1 MAGRANNLLA
11 SVFTPPPPKPKFA
24 GISTRRVSFLHNRTC
39 FSIATKAPT
48 IPRKICLQIRR
59 SSLTTPSSQ
68 DPVLEEDSS
77 SERSDEDGGGE
88 NGGDDGEGWSWTLS
102 FLLFGFWAGLMYYV
116 LILAPNQ
123 TPSTDLYFLKKLLNL
138 KGDDGFRMN
147 DVLVAEWYIMG
158 LWPLVYSMLLLPTAR
173 TPKCSV
179 PVWPFLV
186 LSCIGGAYALFP
198 FFILWKPPP
207 PPVEE
212 TELRRWP
219 LNFLESKL
227 TAGILLAS
235 GLGLIVYAGISTGD
249 WKEFYQYFRQS
260 RFVQQGFLASSCVS
274 LSILGSCIIPS
285 PTATSSSSAG
295 FLKPEF
301 FRRRVMRRP
310 PFCDVES
317 GYPSH
322 HVATQK
328 KHHSEFV
335 NKYTASFQM
344 PG

>member
-24 GISTRRVSFLHNRTC
+24 GISTRRVLFLHNRTC
-39 FSIATKAPT
+39 FSIATKATT
-48 IPRKICLQIRR
+48 IPRKIRFQIRR

-77 SERSDEDGGGE
+77 VC
-88 NGGDDGEGWSWTLS
+88 NLCV
-102 FLLFGFWAGLMYYV
+102 F
-116 LILAPNQ
+116 Q
-123 TPSTDLYFLKKLLNL
+123 STDLYFLKKLLNL

-227 TAGILLAS
+227 TAGILLAL

-260 RFVQQGFLASSCVS
+260 RFIHAMSIDFVLLSAFAPFWVFNDMTTRKWYNKGSWLLPVSAFPFLGPALYLLLRPPVPAVQASSSPSS
-274 LSILGSCIIPS
+274 L
-285 PTATSSSSAG
+285 
-295 FLKPEF
+295 E
-301 FRRRVMRRP
+301 
-310 PFCDVES
+310 E
-317 GYPSH
+317 
-322 HVATQK
+322 
-328 KHHSEFV
+328 E
-335 NKYTASFQM
+335 
-344 PG
+344 

>member
-260 RFVQQGFLASSCVS
+260 RFIHAMSIDFVLLSAFAPFWVFNDMTTRKWYNKGSWLLPVSAFPFLGPALYLLLRPPVPAVQASSSPSS
-274 LSILGSCIIPS
+274 L
-285 PTATSSSSAG
+285 
-295 FLKPEF
+295 E
-301 FRRRVMRRP
+301 
-310 PFCDVES
+310 E
-317 GYPSH
+317 
-322 HVATQK
+322 
-328 KHHSEFV
+328 E
-335 NKYTASFQM
+335 
-344 PG
+344 

>member
-24 GISTRRVSFLHNRTC
+24 GISTRRVLFLHNRTC
-39 FSIATKAPT
+39 FSIATKATT
-48 IPRKICLQIRR
+48 IPRKIRFQIRR

-77 SERSDEDGGGE
+77 PERSEVEDEDGGGE
-88 NGGDDGEGWSWTLS
+88 NGGADGEGWSWTLS
-102 FLLFGFWAGLMYYV
+102 LLLFGFWAGLMYYV

-235 GLGLIVYAGISTGD
+235 GLGLIVYAGISTGV

-260 RFVQQGFLASSCVS
+260 RFIHAMSIDFVLLSAFAPFWVFNDMTTRKWYNKGSWLLPVSVVPFLGPALYLLLRPPVPAVQASSS
-274 LSILGSCIIPS
+274 LSSL
-285 PTATSSSSAG
+285 
-295 FLKPEF
+295 E
-301 FRRRVMRRP
+301 
-310 PFCDVES
+310 E
-317 GYPSH
+317 
-322 HVATQK
+322 
-328 KHHSEFV
+328 E
-335 NKYTASFQM
+335 
-344 PG
+344 

>member
-1 MAGRANNLLA
+1 MAARANNLLA
-11 SVFTPPPPKPKFA
+11 CVFTPPPPKPKFA
-24 GISTRRVSFLHNRTC
+24 GISTRRLSFLHTRTC

-48 IPRKICLQIRR
+48 IPRKSCLQIRR

-77 SERSDEDGGGE
+77 EVEDEDGGGE
-88 NGGDDGEGWSWTLS
+88 NGGDDGEGWGWTLS

-116 LILAPNQ
+116 LVLAPNQ

-158 LWPLVYSMLLLPTAR
+158 LWPVVYSMLLLPTAR

-260 RFVQQGFLASSCVS
+260 RFIHTMSIDFVLLSAFAPFWVFNDMTTRKWYDKGSWLLPVSAIPFLGPALYLLLRPPVPAVQASSSPSS
-274 LSILGSCIIPS
+274 L
-285 PTATSSSSAG
+285 
-295 FLKPEF
+295 E
-301 FRRRVMRRP
+301 
-310 PFCDVES
+310 E
-317 GYPSH
+317 
-322 HVATQK
+322 
-328 KHHSEFV
+328 E
-335 NKYTASFQM
+335 
-344 PG
+344 

>member
-24 GISTRRVSFLHNRTC
+24 GISTRRVLFLHNRTC
-39 FSIATKAPT
+39 FSIATKATT
-48 IPRKICLQIRR
+48 IPRKIRFQIRR

-68 DPVLEEDSS
+68 D
-77 SERSDEDGGGE
+77 
-88 NGGDDGEGWSWTLS
+88 
-102 FLLFGFWAGLMYYV
+102 
-116 LILAPNQ
+116 
-123 TPSTDLYFLKKLLNL
+123 PSTDLYFLKKLLNL

-260 RFVQQGFLASSCVS
+260 RFVRQGFLASSCVS
-274 LSILGSCIIPS
+274 RSILGSCIIPS

-310 PFCDVES
+310 PFFYVES

-328 KHHSEFV
+328 KRHSEFV
-335 NKYTASFQM
+335 NIYTASFQM